1 MSDQPK
7 TTAADQPPS
16 GKDHRKPCL
25 CNGICLGKEHLHSN
39 RVCQEEMR
47 GKDLPDGPG
56 VWKRT
61 EGDWEIIV
69 QPAKGVP
76 NPRFNW
82 AGFADGRFKWGWTR
96 GDDSPLPRGNWFPAQ
111 ADAANW
117 QQRAAKLERDL
128 ELQREVSAE
137 LGRQNEQ
144 LIGSTTDLP
153 REIQEMIYRSSCC
166 VPTPEAAQKEPCA
179 CVAYAIVEKVEE
191 WAGAQATKRDEEA
204 EAELDRERMRLAA
217 CGVAALGYF
226 NGCHDD
232 YRSGSLDDVLQLN
245 AQLTAANE
253 RLAKVRDAL
262 TRLAKWAELS
272 PFAESILAEAQAALA
287 EGER

>member
-7 TTAADQPPS
+7 PTAADQPQ
-16 GKDHRKPCL
+16 G
-25 CNGICLGKEHLHSN
+25 
-39 RVCQEEMR
+39 
-47 GKDLPDGPG
+47 GKDLPG
-56 VWKRT
+56 VSDDPLAKLLV
-61 EGDWEIIV
+61 ESIV
-69 QPAKGVP
+69 DMDVDTAFLCSSLAKAFYD
-76 NPRFNW
+76 R
-82 AGFADGRFKWGWTR
+82 
-96 GDDSPLPRGNWFPAQ
+96 FPAQ
-111 ADAANW
+111 PADTTNW
-117 QQRAAKLERDL
+117 KQRAEQLEHDL
-128 ELQREVSAE
+128 ELQMEVSAE

-191 WAGAQATKRDEEA
+191 WAGAQATKRAEKA
-204 EAELDRERMRLAA
+204 EALKQNYRKDAERAWVIIENLT
-217 CGVAALGYF
+217 
-226 NGCHDD
+226 
-232 YRSGSLDDVLQLN
+232 Q
-245 AQLTAANE
+245 QLTAAHE
-253 RLAKVRDAL
+253 RLAKVRDSL